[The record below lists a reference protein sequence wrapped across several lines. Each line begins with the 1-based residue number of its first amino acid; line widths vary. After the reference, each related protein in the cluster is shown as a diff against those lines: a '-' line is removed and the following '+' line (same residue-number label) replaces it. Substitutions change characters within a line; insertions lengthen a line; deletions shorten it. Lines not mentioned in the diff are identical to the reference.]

1 MKNKVLKTI
10 QKYTLIENGD
20 ILVLGVSGGPD
31 SITMLDIL
39 NEIKNDD
46 KINLN
51 FEIIVCHINHMIRE
65 EANEDE
71 EYVKKYCNKK
81 KYSILF

>member
-31 SITMLDIL
+31 SITM
-39 NEIKNDD
+39 
-46 KINLN
+46 
-51 FEIIVCHINHMIRE
+51 
-65 EANEDE
+65 
-71 EYVKKYCNKK
+71 
-81 KYSILF
+81 